1 MTYKIKF
8 SSQAKKFIKKL
19 DKNESLRILD
29 KFEEIKKDPF
39 RYLEHY
45 EGKGYKIRIG
55 DYRSLVEVDFKAE
68 VLFIRVFDKR
78 GRIYK

>member
-19 DKNESLRILD
+19 DKKESLRILD
-29 KFEEIKKDPF
+29 KLEIIKDNPF

-45 EGKGYKIRIG
+45 EGEGYKLRMGNFRALIDI
-55 DYRSLVEVDFKAE
+55 DKNI
-68 VLFIRVFDKR
+68 LFVRVFDKR

>member
-19 DKNESLRILD
+19 DKKEALRILD
-29 KFEEIKKDPF
+29 KLEAIKENPF

-45 EGKGYKIRIG
+45 EGKGYKTRIG
-55 DYRSLVEVDFKAE
+55 NFRALIDVDKKT
-68 VLFIRVFDKR
+68 LFVRVFDKR
-78 GRIYK
+78 ERIYG

>member
-19 DKNESLRILD
+19 DKKESLRVLD
-29 KFEEIKKDPF
+29 KLEEVKKDPF
-39 RYLEHY
+39 RYIEHY
-45 EGKGYKIRIG
+45 EGEGYKIRIG
-55 DYRSLVEVDFKAE
+55 DYRSLVGVDLIKKI
-68 VLFIRVFDKR
+68 LFVRVFDKR